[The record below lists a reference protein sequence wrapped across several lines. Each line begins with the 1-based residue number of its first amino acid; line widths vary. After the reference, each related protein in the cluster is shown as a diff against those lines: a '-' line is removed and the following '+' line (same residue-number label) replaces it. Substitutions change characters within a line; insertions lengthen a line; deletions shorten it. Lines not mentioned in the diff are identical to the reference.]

1 MFYKWGPW
9 DHSLRK
15 PLVPDVC
22 GVTGA
27 LLTHLTVF
35 PSSFILTL
43 DPQVQSARL
52 SSSLLWFPAVF
63 PLQPP
68 ARLIL
73 PQVEY
78 QSVTGWLHCLTRAY
92 LRSCVCACV
101 RVSVCADAPPSA
113 SAVCLSQLMSLPV
126 PVSATTRYCSFCF
139 YSKTIYIQCGQ
150 RLMLVIIF
158 STYGLCDY
166 KKPKQ
171 ITPVDDKYLHIFS
184 LCIWPVRTRKV

>member
-1 MFYKWGPW
+1 MRPLGSFIEKAFSSWRLWGDRSF
-9 DHSLRK
+9 DHTFNRLPLLVHSHAGPTGPISPSILFPPVVSGSLS
-15 PLVPDVC
+15 PP
-22 GVTGA
+22 A
-27 LLTHLTVF
+27 SSPAHLTPGRV
-35 PSSFILTL
+35 SERHRLTAL
-43 DPQVQSARL
+43 PYTCV
-52 SSSLLWFPAVF
+52 PAFV
-63 PLQPP
+63 
-68 ARLIL
+68 
-73 PQVEY
+73 
-78 QSVTGWLHCLTRAY
+78 
-92 LRSCVCACV
+92 CVRACV

-150 RLMLVIIF
+150 TLMLVIIF